1 MKTVAMKRS
10 FITFLAGCSLSSVLY
25 AQETKKDSIPSGQ
38 ENKGETNSRNVMLN
52 AASANG
58 PREISIGLPV
68 EMSMYSKTAFR
79 PFTIPIPI
87 M

>member
-25 AQETKKDSIPSGQ
+25 AQEAQKDSIPSGQ

-58 PREISIGLPV
+58 PARSLSVCPV
-68 EMSMYSKTAFR
+68 AMSMYLKTVFR
-79 PFTIPIPI
+79 SFIIPIPI